1 MKKCKSIALITA
13 LILAL
18 SAASCGQPAKESQPD
33 PAPEA
38 AESAVSTGAGIDE
51 AEENAA
57 GTEAAVTEAEEN
69 TAGTEA
75 AAAEAAVSA
84 EGTKTGREF
93 PAGDPGEVAAVILHT
108 NDVHVGLQDNIGYDG
123 LSLYRK
129 ELEALYDN
137 VLLIDAGD
145 AIQGAALGAMS
156 KGAEII
162 KIMNELGYDLAIP
175 GNHEFDFGFDVLDD
189 CSEQLACGYICANF
203 CTIDGETVFEPWRI
217 LEAGD
222 LKIGFVGAV
231 TPDTFT
237 RSAIKD
243 VVNEVGEPMYDFLAD
258 ETGDRLAGALQKNID
273 EVREQG
279 ADYVILVAHLGNA
292 TENTS
297 IYSSNA
303 IVGKLNGIDMVID
316 GHSHEVY
323 NTAIPDKDGKMTPIA
338 QTGTKLQHIGQL
350 TVYKDGHLEE
360 NIIDLVPES
369 AAVPAESVTRKNEE
383 RYVDPETKTFID
395 NIYGAYDSIMSRKI
409 GDLSVDLIKMENGK
423 DLSRTAE
430 NGLCELAAD
439 AFRAVGGTQAGLI
452 GAGSLRTN
460 LEAGEVTYQD
470 VVDILPY
477 CNEVIMAEVS
487 GQTLLDA
494 LEFGVSFL
502 PENSGGFPQVSGITF
517 SINTEIESSVT
528 MNEKKQFVSVDGEY
542 RVHDVKVDG
551 KDLDPDAIY
560 TLAITQYLLTGGDGF
575 TMFEDAEIISTTGL
589 ADNEVV
595 MKYCDEIHRRGSEW
609 RDSGNIRGTPGQD
622 PEMNRRVSPLV
633 HDPRFTLFFPNRQ
646 VYSIMV

>member
-1 MKKCKSIALITA
+1 MKKCKSIALVSL

-18 SAASCGQPAKESQPD
+18 FAVSCGQAAKESL
-33 PAPEA
+33 PETAENAGTIEETGTAA
-38 AESAVSTGAGIDE
+38 AEN
-51 AEENAA
+51 AE
-57 GTEAAVTEAEEN
+57 
-69 TAGTEA
+69 GTEA
-75 AAAEAAVSA
+75 AAAEAALRAGTA
-84 EGTKTGREF
+84 EGTETGEEF
-93 PAGDPGEVAAVILHT
+93 PAGDPDEVAAVILHT

-477 CNEVIMAEVS
+477 CNEVITAEVS
-487 GQTLLDA
+487 GQDLLDA

-502 PENSGGFPQVSGITF
+502 PEEAGAFPQVSGITF
-517 SINTEIESSVT
+517 RLNEEIESSVT
-528 MNEKKQFVSVDGEY
+528 IDEKKQFVSVDGEY
-542 RVHDVKVDG
+542 RVSDVKVDG
-551 KDLDPDAIY
+551 KDLDPNAIY
-560 TLAITQYLLTGGDGF
+560 TLAITQYLFTGGDGY
-575 TMFEDAEIISTTGL
+575 TMFEDSEIISTTGL
-589 ADNEVV
+589 VDNEVV
-595 MKYCDEIHRRGSEW
+595 MKHIEENLGGVI
-609 RDSGNIRGTPGQD
+609 
-622 PEMNRRVSPLV
+622 PEMYAEPQG
-633 HDPRFTLFFPNRQ
+633 RFEK
-646 VYSIMV
+646 

>member
-1 MKKCKSIALITA
+1 MKKCKSIALVTL

-18 SAASCGQPAKESQPD
+18 FAVSCGQAAKESL
-33 PAPEA
+33 PETAENAGTIEETGTA
-38 AESAVSTGAGIDE
+38 AVD
-51 AEENAA
+51 NAA
-57 GTEAAVTEAEEN
+57 GSEETTADAAKSA
-69 TAGTEA
+69 AGGDE
-75 AAAEAAVSA
+75 
-84 EGTKTGREF
+84 TGQEF
-93 PAGDPGEVAAVILHT
+93 QAGDPGEVAAVILHT

-595 MKYCDEIHRRGSEW
+595 MKYIEEDLNGVIPETYAEPQGR
-609 RDSGNIRGTPGQD
+609 IRK
-622 PEMNRRVSPLV
+622 
-633 HDPRFTLFFPNRQ
+633 
-646 VYSIMV
+646 

>member
-1 MKKCKSIALITA
+1 MKKCKSIALVSL

-350 TVYKDGHLEE
+350 TVYKDGQLEE

-595 MKYCDEIHRRGSEW
+595 MKYIEEDLNGVI
-609 RDSGNIRGTPGQD
+609 
-622 PEMNRRVSPLV
+622 PETYAEPQGRI
-633 HDPRFTLFFPNRQ
+633 Q
-646 VYSIMV
+646 K

>member
-38 AESAVSTGAGIDE
+38 AESAVSTGAAGAE

-84 EGTKTGREF
+84 EGTKTGQEF

-217 LEAGD
+217 LKAGD

-409 GDLSVDLIKMENGK
+409 GDLSVDLIKMENSK

-517 SINTEIESSVT
+517 SINTKIESSVT

-595 MKYCDEIHRRGSEW
+595 MKYIEEDLNGVIPETYAEPQGR
-609 RDSGNIRGTPGQD
+609 IRK
-622 PEMNRRVSPLV
+622 
-633 HDPRFTLFFPNRQ
+633 
-646 VYSIMV
+646 

>member
-1 MKKCKSIALITA
+1 MKKCKSIALVTL

-18 SAASCGQPAKESQPD
+18 FAVSCGQAAKESL
-33 PAPEA
+33 PETAENAGTIEETGTA
-38 AESAVSTGAGIDE
+38 AA
-51 AEENAA
+51 ENAA
-57 GTEAAVTEAEEN
+57 GTEATVTEAEEN
-69 TAGTEA
+69 AEGTEA

-84 EGTKTGREF
+84 EGTKTGQEF

-595 MKYCDEIHRRGSEW
+595 MKYIEEDLNGVIPETYAEPQGR
-609 RDSGNIRGTPGQD
+609 IRK
-622 PEMNRRVSPLV
+622 
-633 HDPRFTLFFPNRQ
+633 
-646 VYSIMV
+646 

>member
-1 MKKCKSIALITA
+1 MKKLLTTVMAVIAVTTIQAQGPNNSGTYYKNADGKKGQALKTA
-13 LILAL
+13 LYEIIN
-18 SAASCGQPAKESQPD
+18 S
-33 PAPEA
+33 
-38 AESAVSTGAGIDE
+38 
-51 AEENAA
+51 
-57 GTEAAVTEAEEN
+57 
-69 TAGTEA
+69 
-75 AAAEAAVSA
+75 
-84 EGTKTGREF
+84 
-93 PAGDPGEVAAVILHT
+93 HT
-108 NDVHVGLQDNIGYDG
+108 DIGYDG

-217 LEAGD
+217 LKAGD

-595 MKYCDEIHRRGSEW
+595 MKYIEEDLNGVIPETYAEPQGR
-609 RDSGNIRGTPGQD
+609 IRK
-622 PEMNRRVSPLV
+622 
-633 HDPRFTLFFPNRQ
+633 
-646 VYSIMV
+646 

>member
-1 MKKCKSIALITA
+1 MKKCKSIALVTL

-18 SAASCGQPAKESQPD
+18 FAVSCGQAAKESL
-33 PAPEA
+33 PETAENAGTIEETGTA
-38 AESAVSTGAGIDE
+38 AA
-51 AEENAA
+51 ENAA
-57 GTEAAVTEAEEN
+57 GTETAGTEAEEN
-69 TAGTEA
+69 SEGTEA

-84 EGTKTGREF
+84 EGTKTGQEF

-595 MKYCDEIHRRGSEW
+595 MKYIEEDLNGVIPETYAEPQGR
-609 RDSGNIRGTPGQD
+609 IRK
-622 PEMNRRVSPLV
+622 
-633 HDPRFTLFFPNRQ
+633 
-646 VYSIMV
+646 

>member
-38 AESAVSTGAGIDE
+38 AESAVSTGAAGAE

-350 TVYKDGHLEE
+350 TVYKDGQLEE

-595 MKYCDEIHRRGSEW
+595 MKYIEEDLNGVI
-609 RDSGNIRGTPGQD
+609 
-622 PEMNRRVSPLV
+622 PETYAEPQGRI
-633 HDPRFTLFFPNRQ
+633 Q
-646 VYSIMV
+646 K

>member
-1 MKKCKSIALITA
+1 MKKCKSIALVTL

-18 SAASCGQPAKESQPD
+18 FAVSCGQAAKESL
-33 PAPEA
+33 PETAENAGTIEETGTA
-38 AESAVSTGAGIDE
+38 AA
-51 AEENAA
+51 ENAA
-57 GTEAAVTEAEEN
+57 GTETAGTEAEEN
-69 TAGTEA
+69 AEGTEA

-84 EGTKTGREF
+84 EGTKTGQEF

-551 KDLDPDAIY
+551 KDLDPNAIY

-575 TMFEDAEIISTTGL
+575 TMFKDAEIIATTGL

-595 MKYCDEIHRRGSEW
+595 MKYIEEDLNGVIPETYAEPQGR
-609 RDSGNIRGTPGQD
+609 IRK
-622 PEMNRRVSPLV
+622 
-633 HDPRFTLFFPNRQ
+633 
-646 VYSIMV
+646 

>member
-38 AESAVSTGAGIDE
+38 AESAVSTGA
-51 AEENAA
+51 A
-57 GTEAAVTEAEEN
+57 GAEAEEN

-350 TVYKDGHLEE
+350 TVYKDGQLEE

-595 MKYCDEIHRRGSEW
+595 MKYIEEDLNGVI
-609 RDSGNIRGTPGQD
+609 
-622 PEMNRRVSPLV
+622 PETYAEPQGRI
-633 HDPRFTLFFPNRQ
+633 Q
-646 VYSIMV
+646 K

>member
-1 MKKCKSIALITA
+1 MKKCKSIALVTL

-18 SAASCGQPAKESQPD
+18 FAVSCGQAAKESL
-33 PAPEA
+33 PETAENAGTIEETGTA
-38 AESAVSTGAGIDE
+38 AVD
-51 AEENAA
+51 NAA
-57 GTEAAVTEAEEN
+57 GSEETTADAAKSA
-69 TAGTEA
+69 AGGDE
-75 AAAEAAVSA
+75 
-84 EGTKTGREF
+84 TGQEF
-93 PAGDPGEVAAVILHT
+93 QAGDPEEVAAVILHT

-217 LEAGD
+217 LKAGD

-595 MKYCDEIHRRGSEW
+595 MKYIEEDLNGVIPDTYAEPQGR
-609 RDSGNIRGTPGQD
+609 IRK
-622 PEMNRRVSPLV
+622 
-633 HDPRFTLFFPNRQ
+633 
-646 VYSIMV
+646 

>member
-1 MKKCKSIALITA
+1 MKKCKSIALVTL

-18 SAASCGQPAKESQPD
+18 FAVSCGQAAKESL
-33 PAPEA
+33 PETAENAGTIEETGTA
-38 AESAVSTGAGIDE
+38 AA
-51 AEENAA
+51 ENAA
-57 GTEAAVTEAEEN
+57 GTETAVTEAEEN
-69 TAGTEA
+69 AADTEA

-595 MKYCDEIHRRGSEW
+595 MKYIEEDLNGVI
-609 RDSGNIRGTPGQD
+609 
-622 PEMNRRVSPLV
+622 PETYAEPQGRI
-633 HDPRFTLFFPNRQ
+633 Q
-646 VYSIMV
+646 K

>member
-38 AESAVSTGAGIDE
+38 AESAVSTGA
-51 AEENAA
+51 A
-57 GTEAAVTEAEEN
+57 GAEAEEN

-350 TVYKDGHLEE
+350 TVYKDGQLEE

-595 MKYCDEIHRRGSEW
+595 MKYIEEDLNGVIPETYAEPQGR
-609 RDSGNIRGTPGQD
+609 IRK
-622 PEMNRRVSPLV
+622 
-633 HDPRFTLFFPNRQ
+633 
-646 VYSIMV
+646 

>member
-38 AESAVSTGAGIDE
+38 AESAVSTGAAGAE

-350 TVYKDGHLEE
+350 TVYKDGQLEE

-595 MKYCDEIHRRGSEW
+595 MKYIEEDLNGVIPETYAEPQGR
-609 RDSGNIRGTPGQD
+609 IRK
-622 PEMNRRVSPLV
+622 
-633 HDPRFTLFFPNRQ
+633 
-646 VYSIMV
+646 

>member
-1 MKKCKSIALITA
+1 MKKCKSIALVTL

-18 SAASCGQPAKESQPD
+18 FAVSCGQAAKESL
-33 PAPEA
+33 PETAENAGTIEETGTAA
-38 AESAVSTGAGIDE
+38 AEN
-51 AEENAA
+51 AE
-57 GTEAAVTEAEEN
+57 
-69 TAGTEA
+69 GTEA
-75 AAAEAAVSA
+75 AAAEAALRAGTA
-84 EGTKTGREF
+84 EGTKTGQEF

-595 MKYCDEIHRRGSEW
+595 MKYIEEDLNGVIPETYAEPQGR
-609 RDSGNIRGTPGQD
+609 IRK
-622 PEMNRRVSPLV
+622 
-633 HDPRFTLFFPNRQ
+633 
-646 VYSIMV
+646 

>member
-1 MKKCKSIALITA
+1 MKKCKSIALVTL

-18 SAASCGQPAKESQPD
+18 FAVSCGQAAKESL
-33 PAPEA
+33 PETAENAGTIEETGTVA
-38 AESAVSTGAGIDE
+38 A
-51 AEENAA
+51 ENAA
-57 GTEAAVTEAEEN
+57 GTETAGTEAEEH
-69 TAGTEA
+69 AEGTEA
-75 AAAEAAVSA
+75 AAAEAALRAGTA
-84 EGTKTGREF
+84 EGTETGEEF
-93 PAGDPGEVAAVILHT
+93 PAGDPDEVAAVILHT

-217 LEAGD
+217 LKAGD

-595 MKYCDEIHRRGSEW
+595 MKYIEEDLNGVIPETYAEPQGR
-609 RDSGNIRGTPGQD
+609 IRK
-622 PEMNRRVSPLV
+622 
-633 HDPRFTLFFPNRQ
+633 
-646 VYSIMV
+646 